1 MIGPDDHLVSLVA
14 PHSMEAEQYRVLRHG
29 VEQKH
34 RESGLQVLA
43 VTSAAAG
50 DGKTL
55 TSVNLAGALAQ
66 STDSRVLLIDA
77 DLRCGTVH
85 ELLRL
90 GGGLGLVDAILDE
103 TLVLDDVVRQLTRF
117 NLAVIPVGRTA
128 VAPYELLKSPRFA
141 GLLATA
147 RAHYQYIVVDTPP
160 VVLLPDAR
168 LIEQWIDGV
177 LIVVAAHK
185 TPRRLVE
192 AALDV
197 MSPDKMLGIVW
208 NRGHHRA
215 GDYGYGYYGNYGQAT
230 NGHRAG
236 WWNTLARRIGSR
248 PRPSNVQ

>member
-1 MIGPDDHLVSLVA
+1 VIGADPHVVSLVA

-29 VEQKH
+29 IEEKH
-34 RESGLQVLA
+34 HESGLQVLA
-43 VTSAAAG
+43 VTSAAPG

-55 TSVNLAGALAQ
+55 TAVNLAGALAQ
-66 STDSRVLLIDA
+66 SPGSRVLLIDA

-90 GGGLGLVDAILDE
+90 SGGRGLVDAILDE
-103 TLVLDDVVRQLTRF
+103 ALGLDDVVRQPARF
-117 NLAVIPVGRTA
+117 NLSVLPVGQTA

-141 GLLATA
+141 GLLAAA
-147 RAHYQYIVVDTPP
+147 RARYQYVVVDTPP
-160 VVLLPDAR
+160 VALLPDAR

-177 LIVVAAHK
+177 VMVVAAHK

-197 MSPDKMLGIVW
+197 MNPDKMLGIVW
-208 NRGHHRA
+208 NREHRRTSS
-215 GDYGYGYYGNYGQAT
+215 YGYYGSYQQAS

-236 WWNTLARRIGSR
+236 WLSGLARRIGSR
-248 PRPSNVQ
+248 PRPSNAQ

>member
-1 MIGPDDHLVSLVA
+1 VNGADDHVVSLVA
-14 PHSMEAEQYRVLRHG
+14 PRSMEAEQYRVLRHG

-34 RESGLQVLA
+34 HESGLQVVA

-66 STDSRVLLIDA
+66 SPQSRVLLIDA

-90 GGGLGLVDAILDE
+90 GGGRGLVDAIVDE
-103 TLVLDDVVRQLTRF
+103 TLTLDDVTRQLTRF
-117 NLAVIPVGRTA
+117 NLAAVPVGRTA

-141 GLLATA
+141 ALLAAA
-147 RAHYQYIVVDTPP
+147 RTRYQYVVVDTPP
-160 VVLLPDAR
+160 VALLPDAR

-177 LIVVAAHK
+177 VVVVAAHK

-208 NRGHHRA
+208 NREHRPA
-215 GDYGYGYYGNYGQAT
+215 SNYGYYAGYGHAA

-236 WWNTLARRIGSR
+236 WWSALAKRIGSR
-248 PRPSNVQ
+248 PRPSNAQ